1 MSRVGLPSFA
11 LAAIAIMLT
20 GCSSSNISSSDS
32 SSDIVSFPTPDG
44 GIIYAQRSG
53 ESDRGLILAH
63 GMVFDKESWAN
74 QAQAFA
80 DAGFKV
86 LAIDFRGRGQSH
98 GPNNQSNNEDAHH
111 DVLGAV
117 NYLREHGAKTVSVVG
132 ASFGGWAASTAAVS
146 APGSIDRIVLLAS
159 AVDEP
164 EKLTGR
170 KLFILARDDGRR
182 NGTSRLERV
191 QREFDATSEPKELV
205 ILEGSAHA
213 QFLFETDQAD
223 RLLAEMIRFLTA
235 P

>member
-1 MSRVGLPSFA
+1 MKRLCTSTGLGLLFCT
-11 LAAIAIMLT
+11 LMLT
-20 GCSSSNISSSDS
+20 GCASPNPI
-32 SSDIVSFPTPDG
+32 SFPATDVG
-44 GIIYAQRSG
+44 VVYADQYGSG
-53 ESDRGLILAH
+53 DQTLVLCH
-63 GMVFDKESWAN
+63 GMVFNKESWAT

-86 LAIDFRGRGQSH
+86 LAIDFRGRGQSK
-98 GPNNQSNNEDAHH
+98 GPNNESNNEDAHH

-170 KLFILARDDGRR
+170 KLFILARDDGRTDT
-182 NGTSRLERV
+182 GSRLERV
-191 QREFDATSEPKELV
+191 QREFDATDEPKELV

-213 QFLFETDQAD
+213 QFLFETDQGD
-223 RLLAEMIRFLTA
+223 QLMAEMIRFLTA